1 MTNETMNNQDSSI
14 GNPPSAISNPPSAIG
29 NSPSA
34 ISHQPSAISH
44 PPFTVEAA
52 LYVLIGAVALVLRL
66 ANLGEPPLLV
76 SEAREALAVYRYTMS
91 MGAPLST
98 LSPAWFALTSL
109 FFTLFGSSEFWA
121 RFIPAIAG
129 TAIVFVPLVFRKEM
143 GRLAALAASALLA
156 ISAVAVASSRYADGT
171 TLAALSL
178 LLIVIGV
185 KKFLDEDS
193 KPFGSREASRSEA
206 EWIRPEG
213 FGRGLII
220 AGIGLGLGLA
230 DGARFFSALMAI
242 LFAFVFALVA
252 RPSLFTDVVNIVK
265 RVREDATRFLIAT
278 GVTFLA
284 LSSAALMNRAG
295 LSAAAEALPLWLNG
309 WAATLESRP
318 VVLIPQILFL
328 YEPLILFIGVCVLY
342 IAFVSGLWHRWIAS
356 VQMILTPPTDDQP
369 EVVEGAFAL
378 SWRGWAQVMC
388 MAAIGAMLFG
398 ILYPARESSDAL
410 WVVLILALIAG
421 RALGELFGG
430 EWYEDEWQT
439 VASQAAVLFVMFI
452 FAYFN
457 TSGYARSTVY
467 VANGQS
473 LPYLTLLLAIG
484 VIILAAIITVLFASG
499 WSGRS
504 SARGAMIAAGVVL
517 LIGSFSSMWGVTQ
530 SRVNDPRE
538 LWTTLPTASNVK
550 LMMKSVNDISN
561 RTTGFKHDLE
571 IVVLNDPAW
580 NDRDTVLGWEL
591 REFPKTKFVDSL
603 SPQINSPVVIADAV
617 ISDPTLGSTY
627 VGQPFAMWG
636 RKGQTPF
643 ALEEA
648 IDWWLFR
655 TGQVEYARRVLWV
668 RQDVQLLKKEVK

>member
-1 MTNETMNNQDSSI
+1 MKNEAMNNQQ
-14 GNPPSAISNPPSAIG
+14 SAIG
-29 NSPSA
+29 N
-34 ISHQPSAISH
+34 QQ
-44 PPFTVEAA
+44 FTVEAA
-52 LYVLIGAVALVLRL
+52 LYILIGVVALVLRL
-66 ANLGEPPLLV
+66 ANLGAPPLLAT
-76 SEAREALAVYRYTMS
+76 EAQEALAVYRYTMS
-91 MGAPLST
+91 MGMPLST
-98 LSPAWFALTSL
+98 SSPAWFALTS
-109 FFTLFGSSEFWA
+109 FCFTLFGSGEFWA
-121 RFIPAIAG
+121 RVIPAIAG
-129 TAIVFVPLVFRKEM
+129 TVIVFMPLVFRKEI

-178 LLIVIGV
+178 LLIVIGA
-185 KKFLDEDS
+185 KRYLE
-193 KPFGSREASRSEA
+193 RENKND
-206 EWIRPEG
+206 
-213 FGRGLII
+213 LII

-230 DGARFFSALMAI
+230 DGTRFFSALAAI
-242 LFAFVFALVA
+242 LFALVFALVA
-252 RPSLFTDVVNIVK
+252 RPSLFKVLVGKVK
-265 RVREDATRFLIAT
+265 RVRADAIRFLIAA

-309 WAATLESRP
+309 WVATLESRP

-356 VQMILTPPTDDQP
+356 VQTILTPPTDDQP
-369 EVVEGAFAL
+369 ESIEGAFAL
-378 SWRGWAQVMC
+378 PWRGWMQVMC
-388 MAAIGAMLFG
+388 MAAIGAMSFG
-398 ILYPARESSDAL
+398 VLYPARESSDAL

-421 RALGELFGG
+421 RVLAELFGG

-439 VASQAAVLFVMFI
+439 VASQAAVLFVMFV

-457 TSGYARSTVY
+457 VSGYARATVY

-484 VIILAAIITVLFASG
+484 VIVLAAIITVLFATG
-499 WSGRS
+499 WSERS

-538 LWTTLPTASNVK
+538 IWATLPTASNVK
-550 LMMKSVNDISN
+550 LMMKSVTGISN
-561 RTTGFKHDLE
+561 RATGFKHDLE

-591 REFPKTKFVDSL
+591 REFPKTKFVDAL
-603 SPQINSPVVIADAV
+603 SPQVNSAVVIADAA

-636 RKGQTPF
+636 RKGETPF
-643 ALEEA
+643 ALEESL
-648 IDWWLFR
+648 DWWLFR
-655 TGQVEYARRVLWV
+655 SGQVEYARRVLWV
-668 RQDVQLLKKEVK
+668 RQDIQLLKREGK

>member
-1 MTNETMNNQDSSI
+1 M
-14 GNPPSAISNPPSAIG
+14 
-29 NSPSA
+29 
-34 ISHQPSAISH
+34 
-44 PPFTVEAA
+44 
-52 LYVLIGAVALVLRL
+52 
-66 ANLGEPPLLV
+66 
-76 SEAREALAVYRYTMS
+76 
-91 MGAPLST
+91 
-98 LSPAWFALTSL
+98 
-109 FFTLFGSSEFWA
+109 
-121 RFIPAIAG
+121 
-129 TAIVFVPLVFRKEM
+129 
-143 GRLAALAASALLA
+143 
-156 ISAVAVASSRYADGT
+156 
-171 TLAALSL
+171 
-178 LLIVIGV
+178 
-185 KKFLDEDS
+185 
-193 KPFGSREASRSEA
+193 
-206 EWIRPEG
+206 
-213 FGRGLII
+213 

-230 DGARFFSALMAI
+230 DGARFFSAVVAM

-252 RPSLFTDVVNIVK
+252 RPSLFNDVVNILK
-265 RVREDATRFLIAT
+265 RVRVDASRFLVTT
-278 GVTFLA
+278 GVTFLVF
-284 LSSAALMNRAG
+284 SSAALMNRVG

-309 WAATLESRP
+309 WVAALESPRP

-342 IAFVSGLWHRWIAS
+342 IAFVSGLWHHWIAS
-356 VQMILTPPTDDQP
+356 VQTILTPPTDDQE
-369 EVVEGAFAL
+369 EVIEGAFAL
-378 SWRGWAQVMC
+378 AWRSWAQVMC
-388 MAAIGAMLFG
+388 LAAIGAMTFG
-398 ILYPARESSDAL
+398 VLYPARESSDAL

-421 RALGELFGG
+421 KALGELFDG

-457 TSGYARSTVY
+457 ISGYARATVY

-499 WSGRS
+499 WSGQS
-504 SARGAMIAAGVVL
+504 SARGAMIAVGAVL
-517 LIGSFSSMWGVTQ
+517 LIGSFSSMWGVSQ

-538 LWTTLPTASNVK
+538 LWTTLPTANNLK
-550 LMMKSVNDISN
+550 LMMKSVEDISD
-561 RTTGFKHDLE
+561 RTTGFKRDLE

-603 SPQINSPVVIADAV
+603 SPQINSAVVIADAA

-643 ALEEA
+643 ALEES

-655 TGQVEYARRVLWV
+655 SGQVEYARRVLWV
-668 RQDVQLLKKEVK
+668 RQDVQLLKREGK

>member
-1 MTNETMNNQDSSI
+1 MNNQQSETTD
-14 GNPPSAISNPPSAIG
+14 
-29 NSPSA
+29 
-34 ISHQPSAISH
+34 QQ
-44 PPFTVEAA
+44 FTVEAA
-52 LYVLIGAVALVLRL
+52 LYVLIGVVALVLRL
-66 ANLGEPPLLV
+66 ANLGVPPLLV
-76 SEAREALAVYRYTMS
+76 NEARDALAVYRYTMS
-91 MGAPLST
+91 IGVPFST
-98 LSPAWFALTSL
+98 SSPAWFALTSL
-109 FFTLFGSSEFWA
+109 CFTLFGSNEFWV

-129 TAIVFVPLVFRKEM
+129 TALVFTPLVFRKEI

-185 KKFLDEDS
+185 KRYLD
-193 KPFGSREASRSEA
+193 
-206 EWIRPEG
+206 
-213 FGRGLII
+213 RGNKNDLIV

-230 DGARFFSALMAI
+230 DGARFFSALAAI

-252 RPSLFTDVVNIVK
+252 RPSLFNVLVGMVR
-265 RVREDATRFLIAT
+265 RVREDAIRFLIAA
-278 GVTFLA
+278 GATFLA

-295 LSAAAEALPLWLNG
+295 LSAAAEAAPRWLNG
-309 WAATLESRP
+309 WVATLESRP

-328 YEPLILFIGVCVLY
+328 YEPLLLFIAVCVLY
-342 IAFVSGLWHRWIAS
+342 IAFVSGLWHQWIAS
-356 VQMILTPPTDDQP
+356 VQTILTPPTDDQP
-369 EVVEGAFAL
+369 DGVEGAFAL
-378 SWRGWAQVMC
+378 PWRGWAQGMC
-388 MAAIGAMLFG
+388 MAVIGAMSFG
-398 ILYPARESSDAL
+398 VLYPARESSDAL

-421 RALGELFGG
+421 KTLAELFGG

-439 VASQAAVLFVMFI
+439 VASQAAVLFVMFV

-457 TSGYARSTVY
+457 VSGYARSTVY

-484 VIILAAIITVLFASG
+484 VIVLAAIITVLFATG
-499 WSGRS
+499 WSGQS

-517 LIGSFSSMWGVTQ
+517 LIGSFSSMWGVTR

-538 LWTTLPTASNVK
+538 IWATLPTASNLK
-550 LMMKSVNDISN
+550 LMVKSLNDISD

-591 REFPKTKFVDSL
+591 REFPKTKFVDTL
-603 SPQINSPVVIADAV
+603 SPQINSPIVIADAA

-636 RKGQTPF
+636 RKEQTPF
-643 ALEEA
+643 ALEES

-655 TGQVEYARRVLWV
+655 SGQVDYARRVLWV
-668 RQDVQLLKKEVK
+668 RQDVQLLKREK

>member
-1 MTNETMNNQDSSI
+1 MNNEAMNNETMKNETMSD
-14 GNPPSAISNPPSAIG
+14 GTMSNEQ
-29 NSPSA
+29 SA
-34 ISHQPSAISH
+34 ISHQ
-44 PPFTVEAA
+44 PFTVEAA
-52 LYVLIGAVALVLRL
+52 LYVLIGVVALVLRL
-66 ANLGEPPLLV
+66 ANLGAPPLLT

-91 MGAPLST
+91 MGLPLST
-98 LSPAWFALTSL
+98 LSPAWFALTS
-109 FFTLFGSSEFWA
+109 FCFTLFGSSEFWA

-129 TAIVFVPLVFRKEM
+129 TAIVFTPLVFRKEM
-143 GRLAALAASALLA
+143 GRLAALAASAFLA

-178 LLIVIGV
+178 LLIVIGM

-193 KPFGSREASRSEA
+193 KPFGSL
-206 EWIRPEG
+206 RPEG

-230 DGARFFSALMAI
+230 DGVRFFSALMAI

-252 RPSLFTDVVNIVK
+252 RPSMFTDVVNIVK
-265 RVREDATRFLIAT
+265 RLRVDATRFLIAT

-295 LSAAAEALPLWLNG
+295 LSAAAEAAPQWLNG
-309 WAATLESRP
+309 WVATLESRP

-421 RALGELFGG
+421 RALAELFGG
-430 EWYEDEWQT
+430 ERYQDEWQT

-457 TSGYARSTVY
+457 ISGYARATVY

-484 VIILAAIITVLFASG
+484 VIVLAAIIAVLFASG

-504 SARGAMIAAGVVL
+504 SARGAMLAAGVVL
-517 LIGSFSSMWGVTQ
+517 LIGSFGAMWGVTQ

-538 LWTTLPTASNVK
+538 LWTTLPTANNLK
-550 LMMKSVNDISN
+550 LMIKSLRDISN
-561 RTTGFKHDLE
+561 RATGFKHDLE

-603 SPQINSPVVIADAV
+603 SPQINSPVVIADAA

-643 ALEEA
+643 ALEES

-655 TGQVEYARRVLWV
+655 TGQVEYSRRVLWV
-668 RQDVQLLKKEVK
+668 RQDVQLLKREGK